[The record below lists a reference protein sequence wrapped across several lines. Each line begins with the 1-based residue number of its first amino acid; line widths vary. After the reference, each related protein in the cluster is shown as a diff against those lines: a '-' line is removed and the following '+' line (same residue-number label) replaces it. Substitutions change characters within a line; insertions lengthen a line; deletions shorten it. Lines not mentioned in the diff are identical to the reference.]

1 MEKILDLI
9 ERDFYIIFK
18 DKKFFCNEYWIFLVI
33 VKIEWYFFNKEKKL
47 YWFIKFI
54 YYYKNINIFKL

>member
-33 VKIEWYFFNKEKKL
+33 VKIEWYFFNKEKKIIL
-47 YWFIKFI
+47 VY
-54 YYYKNINIFKL
+54 